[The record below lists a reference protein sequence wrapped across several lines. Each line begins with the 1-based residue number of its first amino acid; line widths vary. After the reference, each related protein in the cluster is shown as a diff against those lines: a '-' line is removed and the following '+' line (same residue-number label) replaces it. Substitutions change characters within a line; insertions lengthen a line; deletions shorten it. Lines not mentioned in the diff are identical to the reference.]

1 VADVQANGS
10 DGRRERG
17 RFRTMKVTLAT
28 HGGQAAAVNLGLP
41 PRAVD
46 TDALSGSAAAELSD
60 LVAAAL
66 PTAGEERPTRARDAM
81 SYTITVE
88 DDSQP
93 MVLQRSDNT
102 MSLAFAELLDW
113 LSRHGPTDQ
122 PGRTS

>member
-41 PRAVD
+41 QRAVD

-88 DDSQP
+88 DGGSSTALTQ
-93 MVLQRSDNT
+93 SDAA
-102 MSLAFAELLDW
+102 MSPQFAALLDW
-113 LSRHGPTDQ
+113 LEGHFERE
-122 PGRTS
+122 